1 MKNYYAMN
9 KTTTTNKLDVLI
21 EKISSHY
28 DYSINKATTER
39 IEKILD
45 IVNEDFNEDYDFI
58 VTKDYWYWGIQ
69 DGSHLN
75 YNLAQYY
82 NLEAK
87 YHFQRKNYRRALF
100 FLHLA
105 EFYILK
111 EDLNSEDYQYYLLV
125 TLCNKCFTL
134 LFLNKA
140 QKALTGFQSIAV
152 YASYNSLNYAGNYF
166 WGNELT
172 NESTACKIS
181 IQLGEALC
189 LIELGKLHNAEL
201 SINTI
206 TLNLVKESY
215 KDFCEKHFVL
225 KTLIAKIFI
234 KRQDKNSAFNIIADA
249 IIEGFPYVTEYSGH
263 LQEEIIYHLRQSPFE
278 GIGFNYIIETMLE
291 THIKRDISVTPSR
304 KDILFV

>member
-1 MKNYYAMN
+1 MKKN
-9 KTTTTNKLDVLI
+9 KAPNQLDILI
-21 EKISSHY
+21 DEISSHH
-28 DYSINKATTER
+28 DYSINKNITEK

-45 IVNEDFNEDYDFI
+45 IVNEDFDEDYDFI

-69 DGSHLN
+69 DGSLLN
-75 YNLAQYY
+75 YNLAKNY

-105 EFYILK
+105 EYYILK
-111 EDLNSEDYQYYLLV
+111 EDLNSENYQYNLLV

-152 YASYNSLNYAGNYF
+152 YASYNSLNYAGDYF
-166 WGNELT
+166 WGNEQT

-215 KDFCEKHFVL
+215 KDFCEKNFVL

-234 KRQDKNSAFNIIADA
+234 KRQDKNSAFNIITDA
-249 IIEGFPYVTEYSGH
+249 ILEGFPYVTEYSGH
-263 LQEEIIYHLRQSPFE
+263 LQEEIIYHLRHSPFE
-278 GIGFNYIIETMLE
+278 EIGFNYIIETMLE

-304 KDILFV
+304 KDILFI

>member
-1 MKNYYAMN
+1 MKKN
-9 KTTTTNKLDVLI
+9 KAPNQLDVLI
-21 EKISSHY
+21 DEISSHY
-28 DYSINKATTER
+28 DYSINKTISEK
-39 IEKILD
+39 IEKIMD
-45 IVNEDFNEDYDFI
+45 IVNEDFDEDYDFI

-87 YHFQRKNYRRALF
+87 YHFQRKNYRKALF

-134 LFLNKA
+134 YFLNET

-152 YASYNSLNYAGNYF
+152 YASYNSLNYASYCF
-166 WGNELT
+166 WTNEQT

-181 IQLGEALC
+181 IHLGETLC
-189 LIELGKLHNAEL
+189 LLELGKIHDAEL

-225 KTLIAKIFI
+225 KTLIAKTFI
-234 KRQDKNSAFNIIADA
+234 KRQDKNSAFNIITDA
-249 IIEGFPYVTEYSGH
+249 IIEGFPYVTEYSSH
-263 LQEEIIYHLRQSPFE
+263 LQEEIIFHLRQSPFE
-278 GIGFNYIIETMLE
+278 EIGFNYIIETMLE

-304 KDILFV
+304 KDILFI

>member
-1 MKNYYAMN
+1 MKKN
-9 KTTTTNKLDVLI
+9 KAPNQLDILI
-21 EKISSHY
+21 DEISSHH
-28 DYSINKATTER
+28 DYSINKNITEK
-39 IEKILD
+39 IENILD
-45 IVNEDFNEDYDFI
+45 IVNEDFDEDYDFI
-58 VTKDYWYWGIQ
+58 VTKDYCYWGIQ
-69 DGSHLN
+69 DGSLLN
-75 YNLAQYY
+75 YNLAKYY

-105 EFYILK
+105 EYYILK
-111 EDLNSEDYQYYLLV
+111 EDLNSENYQYNLLV

-152 YASYNSLNYAGNYF
+152 YASYNSLNYAGDYF
-166 WGNELT
+166 WGNEQT

-225 KTLIAKIFI
+225 KTLIAKIFS
-234 KRQDKNSAFNIIADA
+234 KRQDKNSAFNIITNA
-249 IIEGFPYVTEYSGH
+249 ITEGFPYVTEYSCH
-263 LQEEIIYHLRQSPFE
+263 LQEEIEFQLRCPIE
-278 GIGFNYIIETMLE
+278 EIGFNYIIETMLDI
-291 THIKRDISVTPSR
+291 HIKRDISVTPPR
-304 KDILFV
+304 KDILFI

>member
-1 MKNYYAMN
+1 MKKN
-9 KTTTTNKLDVLI
+9 KAPNQLDVLI
-21 EKISSHY
+21 DEISSHY
-28 DYSINKATTER
+28 DYSINKN
-39 IEKILD
+39 ISEKID
-45 IVNEDFNEDYDFI
+45 KIMEIVNIDFDEDYDFI

-69 DGSHLN
+69 EDWDLN
-75 YNLAQYY
+75 FKLARYY

-105 EFYILK
+105 EYYILK
-111 EDLNSEDYQYYLLV
+111 EDLNSENYQYNLLV

-152 YASYNSLNYAGNYF
+152 YASYNSLNYAGDYF
-166 WGNELT
+166 WGNEQT

-225 KTLIAKIFI
+225 KTLIAKTFI
-234 KRQDKNSAFNIIADA
+234 KRQDKNSAFNIITDA

-278 GIGFNYIIETMLE
+278 EIGFNYIIETMLE

-304 KDILFV
+304 KDILFI

>member
-1 MKNYYAMN
+1 MKKN
-9 KTTTTNKLDVLI
+9 KAPNKLDVLI
-21 EKISSHY
+21 DEISSHY
-28 DYSINKATTER
+28 DYNINKTISEK
-39 IEKILD
+39 IEKIMD
-45 IVNEDFNEDYDFI
+45 IVNEDFDEDYDFI

-134 LFLNKA
+134 YFLNET

-152 YASYNSLNYAGNYF
+152 YASYNSLNYASYCF
-166 WGNELT
+166 WTNEQT

-189 LIELGKLHNAEL
+189 LIELGKFHDAEL

-234 KRQDKNSAFNIIADA
+234 KRQDKNSAFNIITDA
-249 IIEGFPYVTEYSGH
+249 IIEGFPYVAEYSSH

-278 GIGFNYIIETMLE
+278 EIGFNYIIETMLE

-304 KDILFV
+304 KDILFI

>member
-1 MKNYYAMN
+1 MGKN
-9 KTTTTNKLDVLI
+9 KTPNQLDVLI
-21 EKISSHY
+21 DEISSHY
-28 DYSINKATTER
+28 DYNINKNITEK

-45 IVNEDFNEDYDFI
+45 IVNEDFDEDYDFI

-111 EDLNSEDYQYYLLV
+111 GDLDSEDYQYNLLV

-134 LFLNKA
+134 YFLNET
-140 QKALTGFQSIAV
+140 QKALIGFQSIAV
-152 YASYNSLNYAGNYF
+152 YASYNSLNYASCWF
-166 WGNELT
+166 WTNEQT

-189 LIELGKLHNAEL
+189 LIELGKLHDAEL

-206 TLNLVKESY
+206 TLNLVKELY
-215 KDFCEKHFVL
+215 KDFCDKHFVL

-234 KRQDKNSAFNIIADA
+234 KRQDKNSAFNIITDA
-249 IIEGFPYVTEYSGH
+249 IIEGFPYVTEYSSH

-278 GIGFNYIIETMLE
+278 EIGFNYIIETMLE

>member
-1 MKNYYAMN
+1 MKKN
-9 KTTTTNKLDVLI
+9 KAPNQLDILI
-21 EKISSHY
+21 DEISSHH
-28 DYSINKATTER
+28 DYSINKNITEK
-39 IEKILD
+39 IENILD
-45 IVNEDFNEDYDFI
+45 IVNEDFDEDYDFI
-58 VTKDYWYWGIQ
+58 VTKDYCYWGIQ
-69 DGSHLN
+69 DGSLLN
-75 YNLAQYY
+75 YNLAKYY

-105 EFYILK
+105 EYYILK
-111 EDLNSEDYQYYLLV
+111 EDLNSENYQYNLLV
-125 TLCNKCFTL
+125 TMCNKCFTL
-134 LFLNKA
+134 LFLNKT

-152 YASYNSLNYAGNYF
+152 YASYNSLNYASYCF
-166 WGNELT
+166 WTNEQT
-172 NESTACKIS
+172 NESKACKIS

-189 LIELGKLHNAEL
+189 LIELGKFHDAEL

-234 KRQDKNSAFNIIADA
+234 KRQDKNSAFNIITDA
-249 IIEGFPYVTEYSGH
+249 IIEGFPYVTEYSSH
-263 LQEEIIYHLRQSPFE
+263 LQEEIIFHLRQSPFE
-278 GIGFNYIIETMLE
+278 EIGFNYIIETMLE

-304 KDILFV
+304 KDILFI